1 MKNESQTR
9 ILYLLR
15 YLYLHTDEEHPASV
29 AEILDLWKE
38 QGIVSDRRVVYRD
51 IALLTELGVDIVCV
65 KSSRNSYFLA
75 TRQFELPEVKLLV
88 DAIESSRFITSP
100 CIYGWHCKAEQ
111 RNDLLHRG
119 RTPHRHP

>member
-1 MKNESQTR
+1 MERFPMKNESQTR

-51 IALLTELGVDIVCV
+51 IALLTELGGGYC
-65 KSSRNSYFLA
+65 L
-75 TRQFELPEVKLLV
+75 
-88 DAIESSRFITSP
+88 
-100 CIYGWHCKAEQ
+100 C
-111 RNDLLHRG
+111 
-119 RTPHRHP
+119 

>member
-38 QGIVSDRRVVYRD
+38 QGIVSDR
-51 IALLTELGVDIVCV
+51 
-65 KSSRNSYFLA
+65 
-75 TRQFELPEVKLLV
+75 
-88 DAIESSRFITSP
+88 
-100 CIYGWHCKAEQ
+100 
-111 RNDLLHRG
+111 
-119 RTPHRHP
+119 